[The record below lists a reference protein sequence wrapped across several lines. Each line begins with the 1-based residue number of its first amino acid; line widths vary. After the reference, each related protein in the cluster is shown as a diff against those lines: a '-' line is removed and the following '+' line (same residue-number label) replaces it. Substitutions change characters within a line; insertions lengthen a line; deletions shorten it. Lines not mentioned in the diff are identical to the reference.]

1 MEAKATEK
9 GREETKV
16 KTLCELMGPSQKV
29 TICEEPGR
37 DGAAEV
43 LFSGKAA
50 ALRRQFPDL
59 MEREP
64 KHVTTFEDDAAI
76 LRGSAQDP
84 ERQRRGIVIYVYS
97 K

>member
-1 MEAKATEK
+1 METAKK

-64 KHVTTFEDDAAI
+64 KHVTTFEDDTAI
-76 LRGSAQDP
+76 LRGSTLGWE